1 MGFSRRE
8 YWSGLSC
15 PPLGDLPNQGFP
27 TVSLKSHLLHLEA
40 GFLRVPLGKPHFL
53 YFNKIVF
60 IKVILMIEIS
70 GTMANK
76 GNTFL

>member
-1 MGFSRRE
+1 MEIKNESNTNILYMFI
-8 YWSGLSC
+8 
-15 PPLGDLPNQGFP
+15 
-27 TVSLKSHLLHLEA
+27 
-40 GFLRVPLGKPHFL
+40 

-76 GNTFL
+76 GNTFLQVGLLSPLKLYNLFIHLKNICD